1 MYHLYVSRNTQATFE
16 AQFMKSLTK
25 TEAVLKNTFAYNAY
39 EKACILDEAF
49 CKNS

>member
-1 MYHLYVSRNTQATFE
+1 MYQGTPKQTFE

-25 TEAVLKNTFAYNAY
+25 TEAELKSIFAYNASK
-39 EKACILDEAF
+39 KACILDEAF